1 MFEMFGA
8 PDGAITKYE
17 SRFGGSFMTSNKG
30 FTLVEILIVVIIL
43 GILAAIV
50 IPQFSSASQDARES
64 SLTSDL
70 QTLRSQLELYNIQ
83 HNDHYPNVK
92 SADSGATWT
101 DDAANFAAK
110 MTSQTD
116 QYGNIVANGT
126 AGAFGP
132 YMQSFP
138 NNAVSG
144 KTGVRVGVL
153 RPVRVATPGTSTP
166 PRVGCPRIT
175 MQPMP
180 LCKPCGLRLT

>member
-1 MFEMFGA
+1 
-8 PDGAITKYE
+8 
-17 SRFGGSFMTSNKG
+17 MTSNKG

-92 SADSGATWT
+92 SADSGATWVA
-101 DDAANFAAK
+101 DANFAVK
-110 MTSQTD
+110 LTSQTD

-138 NNAVSG
+138 TNAISG
-144 KTGVRVGVL
+144 RTT
-153 RPVRVATPGTSTP
+153 VRVAGAAAGAGTDAWHFDPNSGRLSADNTGNNSAG
-166 PRVGCPRIT
+166 VAFS
-175 MQPMP
+175 
-180 LCKPCGLRLT
+180 GL